1 MKEHI
6 AYAVV
11 AAVIIALL
19 VFAPGQT
26 IAAFLIL
33 VFLITEPEGNRRRPL
48 LLRPFLRRR
57 PLQLSNHDANQAEVK
72 NEKTQVFKE

>member
-1 MKEHI
+1 MKEYI
-6 AYAVV
+6 AYGV
-11 AAVIIALL
+11 AAAVLIALL

-48 LLRPFLRRR
+48 LLRPFLRNKS
-57 PLQLSNHDANQAEVK
+57 PQQSNDYTNQVEVK
-72 NEKTQVFKE
+72 NENSKTVQA

>member
-1 MKEHI
+1 MKEYI

-11 AAVIIALL
+11 AAVVIALL
-19 VFAPGQT
+19 LFAPGQT

-48 LLRPFLRRR
+48 LLRPFLRKKL
-57 PLQLSNHDANQAEVK
+57 PLQSNDDPNLAEVK
-72 NEKTQVFKE
+72 NEKS